1 MTMKK
6 FNLVLLTPE
15 RTYYKG
21 EVYQVTVHQSD
32 GVVQILADHEPSTGV
47 IVHGFCSFTDGRNIK
62 RTFITKGGFV
72 SVTKEKVTISSTEI
86 YSERAFEKAVED
98 EENERKKEVERRHKS
113 REEYVRTRLELAKSL
128 SSGKSKK
135 MDN

>member
-1 MTMKK
+1 MKK
-6 FNLVLLTPE
+6 FSLVLLTPE

-21 EVYQVTVHQSD
+21 EVYQLTVRQSD

-47 IVHGFCSFTDGRNIK
+47 IVDGFCSFVDGRNIK
-62 RTFITKGGFV
+62 RTFITKSGFV
-72 SVTKEKVTISSTEI
+72 NVTREKVTVSSTEI

-98 EENERKKEVERRHKS
+98 EENERQKEIERRHKS

-128 SSGKSKK
+128 SSGKTKNI
-135 MDN
+135 DNQ